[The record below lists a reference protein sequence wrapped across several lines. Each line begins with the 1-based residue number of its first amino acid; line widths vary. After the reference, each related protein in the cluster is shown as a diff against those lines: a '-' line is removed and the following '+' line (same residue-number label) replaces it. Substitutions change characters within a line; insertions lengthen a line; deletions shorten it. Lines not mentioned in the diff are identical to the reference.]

1 MRPRNPNHWLTRE
14 FQIVQ
19 SDLPKPPSPTFCS
32 LPNLSHFPSHPT
44 LELVFS
50 SASSN
55 LQVSHKPFSLPTTS
69 SPLPSPSTH
78 TSYLSLSFSSGP
90 FTLTFISL
98 PLGQLTLASLVWFA
112 YQSLRCVHD
121 SHSWFMSNYEKDY
134 MKALY
139 NPFTIRILYNFLS

>member
-1 MRPRNPNHWLTRE
+1 MCFR
-14 FQIVQ
+14 
-19 SDLPKPPSPTFCS
+19 CS
-32 LPNLSHFPSHPT
+32 LCFTGFVKFSKCSKQKNGFVLLTPLKGDICVFNQFNIYLLDSYT
-44 LELVFS
+44 LGTCLKTGS
-50 SASSN
+50 QY
-55 LQVSHKPFSLPTTS
+55 LLTS
-69 SPLPSPSTH
+69 DSSPSTH

>member
-1 MRPRNPNHWLTRE
+1 MWLVGFCSLWDSVPWLGIEPRALAVRPRNPNHWLTRE

-78 TSYLSLSFSSGP
+78 TSPPNCDSPFPDPPSSLHPHYARWGACRALPYLSLLH
-90 FTLTFISL
+90 TYRCKWSL
-98 PLGQLTLASLVWFA
+98 S
-112 YQSLRCVHD
+112 
-121 SHSWFMSNYEKDY
+121 
-134 MKALY
+134 
-139 NPFTIRILYNFLS
+139 